1 MKLTIII
8 FKERYSVMIGND
20 VSDYS
25 IDKAR
30 HGLAARML
38 EDLEEGHFSFLADEA
53 AVVKRYSRSNLDA
66 AWQQFL
72 RACRAY
78 ATLNGCLVLVD
89 DTNKCFVDSVDI
101 VGDYDFASM
110 NEFAVCAATTY
121 REKLLGSGKQGS
133 VLLTVY
139 RLPRANYEDIPW
151 SHFSERGEYIG
162 ELRLKLS

>member
-1 MKLTIII
+1 MIIG
-8 FKERYSVMIGND
+8 SCVND
-20 VSDYS
+20 YGV
-25 IDKAR
+25 DKAR
-30 HGLAARML
+30 HDLAARIL
-38 EDLEEGHFSFLADEA
+38 EDLQEGRFSPLADEA
-53 AVVKRYSRSNLDA
+53 AVVKQYGRFPSDST
-66 AWQQFL
+66 WQQFL

-78 ATLNGCLVLVD
+78 STLNGCLVLVD
-89 DTNKCFVDSVDI
+89 DTNECFVDSVDI